1 MILLIWSIYIL
12 ISGKLQISRT
22 YGVKGGIAR
31 LVGAFYLL
39 ISLGLVGAL
48 IPLPIKDPTQNM
60 LVSLGIQLFLIII
73 APLIAVSIHGNDF
86 AKERNK

>member
-39 ISLGLVGAL
+39 ISLGLVGAV
-48 IPLPIKDPTQNM
+48 IPLPIEDPTQNM
-60 LVSLGIQLFLIII
+60 LVSFGIQLFLIII
-73 APLIAVSIHGNDF
+73 APIIAVSIHGNDF

>member
-31 LVGAFYLL
+31 FIGAFYLL
-39 ISLGLVGAL
+39 ISLGLVGAV
-48 IPLPIKDPTQNM
+48 IPLPIKDPIQNM
-60 LVSLGIQLFLIII
+60 LVSFGIQLFLIII

-86 AKERNK
+86 AKNN

>member
-39 ISLGLVGAL
+39 ISLGFAGAV
-48 IPLPIKDPTQNM
+48 IRLPIEDPMQNM
-60 LVSLGIQLFLIII
+60 LVSFGIQLFLIII
-73 APLIAVSIHGNDF
+73 APVIAVSVHGNDF
-86 AKERNK
+86 AKEANK